1 MDFNSEDIYLAQ
13 AQRAAKQNFL
23 REEILDN
30 GFDPHEF
37 TEFIES
43 KRGANIDIWSFHEL
57 KEVVSQFKLHLKQ
70 QSEKR
75 KKESNKPQEIKEEE
89 PPQPASIQLSEP
101 EKHSSYFSS
110 PEIQIQ
116 GTETLGEG
124 DITKHLGFE
133 TLTDPDY
140 QEEESVPTPSD
151 KPSTIHT
158 KFDMIYQI
166 TALKAHTN
174 ELSRAENL
182 EVKMLE

>member
-1 MDFNSEDIYLAQ
+1 MDFNSEDLYLAQ

-43 KRGANIDIWSFHEL
+43 KRGANIDLWSFDEL
-57 KEVVSQFKLHLKQ
+57 KDIVSQFKLHLKQ

-75 KKESNKPQEIKEEE
+75 KKESKKPQEVREEE
-89 PPQPASIQLSEP
+89 PSQPAPIQLPEP
-101 EKHSSYFSS
+101 EKDSSHSSS

-116 GTETLGEG
+116 GTDTLGECE
-124 DITKHLGFE
+124 ITEHLDFE

-140 QEEESVPTPSD
+140 QEEESVPTRSD
-151 KPSTIHT
+151 KPSTNYT
-158 KFDMIYQI
+158 KYDMIYQI

-174 ELSRAENL
+174 ELSRSENL
-182 EVKMLE
+182 EVKVLE